1 MPEINIV
8 EPEVGNL
15 IFLSGG
21 VTLNHYLILAAI
33 IFSIGMATVLMRR
46 NVIVMLMGI
55 ELMLNA
61 VNLTFISFSQFRNDV
76 SGNIMVF
83 FVMTVAAAEAGV
95 GLALA
100 VAVFKKFKDVN
111 LRRFEQLKG

>member
-1 MPEINIV
+1 MPQMNEAI
-8 EPEVGNL
+8 
-15 IFLSGG
+15 
-21 VTLNHYLILAAI
+21 TLNHYLILSALV
-33 IFSIGMATVLMRR
+33 FGIGIACVLLRK

-61 VNLTFISFSQFRNDV
+61 VNLSFVAFSQFRNDV

-100 VAVFKKFKDVN
+100 VAVFKKYKDVN
-111 LRRFEQLKG
+111 IKRFEQLKG

>member
-1 MPEINIV
+1 MPETKIPVTIL
-8 EPEVGNL
+8 EIL
-15 IFLSGG
+15 AQSTA
-21 VTLNHYLILAAI
+21 VTLNHYLGLAAVV
-33 IFSIGMATVLMRR
+33 FSFGMMAVLLRK

-61 VNLTFISFSQFRNDV
+61 VNLTFIAFAHFRGDV
-76 SGNIMVF
+76 QGQILVF

-100 VAVFKKFKDVN
+100 VAVFKRFKDVN
-111 LRRFEQLKG
+111 IKQFEQLKG